1 MLRAG
6 FALHQAPVAALQT
19 FITPIADMFHVVQKF
34 EGWAWAGA
42 GIAQAEVSVNGGS
55 SRQVARLER
64 RVDFA
69 WQGFS
74 LEASLP
80 AGEQHLL
87 CRAVANDGAIQP
99 ARGARDEWF
108 GIRIEAAASATQAKG

>member
-1 MLRAG
+1 MPRAG
-6 FALHQAPVAALQT
+6 FALHQAPVAA
-19 FITPIADMFHVVQKF
+19 
-34 EGWAWAGA
+34 
-42 GIAQAEVSVNGGS
+42 
-55 SRQVARLER
+55 
-64 RVDFA
+64 
-69 WQGFS
+69 

-99 ARGARDEWF
+99 ARGARNEWF